1 MTYLDLV
8 DEYKKLS
15 DEDQELFD
23 LYIQGRI
30 IARQFIREME
40 EEQSE
45 YVS

>member
-15 DEDQELFD
+15 DEEQESFEA
-23 LYIQGRI
+23 YIEGCRKGRE
-30 IARQFIREME
+30 FIREME